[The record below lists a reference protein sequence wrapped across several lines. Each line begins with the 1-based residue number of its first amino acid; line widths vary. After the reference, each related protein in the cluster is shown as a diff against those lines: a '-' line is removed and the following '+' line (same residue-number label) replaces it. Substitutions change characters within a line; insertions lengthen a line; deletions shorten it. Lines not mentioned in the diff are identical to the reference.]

1 MNESEVKVPKFRSA
15 RRALEWLRKN
25 RFNSQMDRLPP
36 EREEV
41 FFKDK
46 SDPSVLAGHVL
57 AYSRYVCQPLGERF
71 EELLKP
77 NKGAVLCYIRE
88 AHSRGQE
95 LNQSL
100 VDELKGSSNNLYHW
114 ACHIEQRL
122 PKHLEDSIEEPL
134 WALKYAK
141 DVLRGRLPKHLEKVF
156 FKSAEYA
163 SQYAF
168 EVIRGFSPIKLPD
181 DLHAFMVMKSF
192 ETPNNRHIKEYMEA
206 CEDDPNKMGNHSS
219 D

>member
-25 RFNSQMDRLPP
+25 RYNNQMDRLPP

-46 SDPSVLAGHVL
+46 SEPSTLAGHVL
-57 AYSRYVCQPLGERF
+57 AYSRYVGQPLGERF
-71 EELLKP
+71 ENLLRP
-77 NKGAVLCYIRE
+77 NKGAVLHYIRE
-88 AHSRGQE
+88 MHQRGNEVNHSLLE
-95 LNQSL
+95 
-100 VDELKGSSNNLYHW
+100 ELKGSSNHLYNW
-114 ACHIEQRL
+114 ACHTEQRL
-122 PKHLEDSIEEPL
+122 PKHLEDSMDEPL
-134 WALKYAK
+134 WVLKYAK
-141 DVLRGRLPKHLEKVF
+141 DVLRGRLPEHLEKVF